1 MRKRVCLHSRQLA
14 MLLLGVVA
22 FLWLVGIAAAQE
34 KYVYKQM
41 WPKLEQPWYFN
52 SPEGVAVDTSG
63 NVYVADTKNYR
74 IHKFT
79 SDDKFI
85 AKWGS
90 KGSGDGQF
98 DRPYGITLDNS
109 GNVYVADTYNNRI
122 QKFTSDGKFI
132 TKWGSFGSG
141 DGQFAYLQGI
151 TVDGNSNVYV
161 VDQGNDRIQ
170 KFTSDGNFIAKWGS
184 NGSGDGQFAYLQGI
198 AVDGSGNVYV
208 VDQGNG
214 RIQKFTSDG
223 KFITKWGSNGSY
235 DGQFVYLHGIAVD
248 GSGNVYVS
256 DSSNSRINKFTSDG
270 KFITKWGS
278 FGSYDGQFIQPIG
291 IAVDDSGNV
300 YVSDSSN
307 SRINKFTSDG
317 KFIAKLNNWGSG
329 DGQFSRSEG
338 IAVDGSGNVY
348 VVDLGNGRIQKFTS
362 DGKFITK
369 WGSSGSGDG
378 QFSHPTGIAVDASG
392 NVYVTEYNN
401 NRIQKFTSDGKF
413 ITKWGGNEQFSAP
426 WGIAIDGSGNVY
438 VADFYNDRIQKFTP
452 DGKFIAKWGSSG
464 SGDGQFS
471 HPTGIAVDASGNVYV
486 ADFSNYRI
494 QKFTS
499 DGRFIAKW
507 GNKGSDEG
515 QFFGPAYISLDDS
528 GNVYVTDY
536 ANHRIQ
542 KFSYDGKFIT
552 RFGEFG
558 SNTGQVN
565 FPAGVSISKNGD
577 IYVAD
582 KYNDR
587 VQVFTLK
594 TSTAPDK
601 AIIVA
606 GSGPYQNNT
615 NNLWNA
621 TQMNATYA
629 YYTLNRQGFD
639 KDNIYYL
646 TAGNSQ
652 DLDNNGLL
660 DDMYSGV
667 SNAKLQQA
675 ITEWAKGA
683 NNVVIYL
690 TGHGGE
696 GKFRINEKETLASTD
711 LASWINTL
719 QQDITGKITV
729 VYDACESGS
738 FIGDLKPTT
747 GKERINITSTAS
759 TEEALFVNSGTV
771 SFSYP
776 FWSQVSSG
784 ATVYNAF
791 KIARDTINYMKW
803 NQTPNVDDNGNG
815 LGNEPADGNLAE
827 TYTIG
832 NGTQSAADMPFI
844 GSVSP
849 DQTLNGQQSAKI
861 RAENVVT
868 SDKIQK
874 VWALIK
880 RPDSAPSNP
889 DEPITSLPS
898 IDLTD
903 IGSNAYEGT
912 YDYFDVSGAYEIAV
926 YAMDSKGGLSLPKAT
941 TVTQTGGASTG
952 PKPAITANGAKDTIN
967 IKTTDTLTIT
977 VALDAGGFSGQNA
990 DWWLQALTDFGAFY
1004 YDVVG
1009 GSWSWRPGKAVTYMG
1024 PLFNLGQTE
1033 VLRMSGLPVGT
1044 YSFSFQADL
1053 TMDGKKNGQV
1063 YSDTVAVIVSQ

>member
-52 SPEGVAVDTSG
+52 QPRGISVDGSG
-63 NVYVADTKNYR
+63 NVYVADTFNHR
-74 IHKFT
+74 IQKFT
-79 SDDKFI
+79 SDGKFI
-85 AKWGS
+85 DKWDNKGNGNGQFYYPEGVAVDGSGNVYVTENHRIQKFNAAGDFIVAWGS
-90 KGSGDGQF
+90 EGSGDGQF
-98 DRPYGITLDNS
+98 SYPAGVAVDGS
-109 GNVYVADTYNNRI
+109 GNVYIADAGNDRI

-132 TKWGSFGSG
+132 TKWGSRGGDNGQFNTPFGIAVDGSG
-141 DGQFAYLQGI
+141 
-151 TVDGNSNVYV
+151 NVYV
-161 VDQGNDRIQ
+161 AEWVSNRIQKFTSDGKFISIWGSNGSGNGQLYIPVDIAVDGSNNVYVAEYGNDRIQ
-170 KFTSDGNFIAKWGS
+170 KFTSDGKFIAKWGSSGNADGQFSSPYGISVDGSGNVYVAEEFNNRIQKFTSDGTFISKFASGGNGNGQFKGPYGIALDGSGNVYVSDTFNRRIQKFTSDGKFIVKWGSEGDGDGQFSSPEAIAIDSNGNVYVVDMNFQDYEQNNRIQKFTADGKFITKWGS
-184 NGSGDGQFAYLQGI
+184 NGSGDGQFGWFYGI
-198 AVDGSGNVYV
+198 AIDGSGNVYV
-208 VDQGNG
+208 ADTGNNRIQKFTSDGKFIAKWGSEGNG
-214 RIQKFTSDG
+214 DGQFYYPWSITLDGSGNAYVIGRDNHRIQKFTSDG
-223 KFITKWGSNGSY
+223 KFITKFGEFGNNT
-235 DGQFVYLHGIAVD
+235 GQLKYPN
-248 GSGNVYVS
+248 SVS
-256 DSSNSRINKFTSDG
+256 INK
-270 KFITKWGS
+270 
-278 FGSYDGQFIQPIG
+278 
-291 IAVDDSGNV
+291 N
-300 YVSDSSN
+300 
-307 SRINKFTSDG
+307 
-317 KFIAKLNNWGSG
+317 G
-329 DGQFSRSEG
+329 D
-338 IAVDGSGNVY
+338 
-348 VVDLGNGRIQKFTS
+348 
-362 DGKFITK
+362 
-369 WGSSGSGDG
+369 
-378 QFSHPTGIAVDASG
+378 
-392 NVYVTEYNN
+392 
-401 NRIQKFTSDGKF
+401 
-413 ITKWGGNEQFSAP
+413 
-426 WGIAIDGSGNVY
+426 VY
-438 VADFYNDRIQKFTP
+438 VADGGNNRI
-452 DGKFIAKWGSSG
+452 
-464 SGDGQFS
+464 
-471 HPTGIAVDASGNVYV
+471 
-486 ADFSNYRI
+486 
-494 QKFTS
+494 
-499 DGRFIAKW
+499 
-507 GNKGSDEG
+507 
-515 QFFGPAYISLDDS
+515 
-528 GNVYVTDY
+528 
-536 ANHRIQ
+536 
-542 KFSYDGKFIT
+542 
-552 RFGEFG
+552 
-558 SNTGQVN
+558 
-565 FPAGVSISKNGD
+565 
-577 IYVAD
+577 
-582 KYNDR
+582 
-587 VQVFTLK
+587 QVFTLK

-646 TAGNSQ
+646 TAGSNNM
-652 DLDNNGLL
+652 DIDNNGLL
-660 DDMYSGV
+660 DDMYSGA
-667 SNAKLQQA
+667 SNAKLQNA

-1024 PLFNLGQTE
+1024 PLFNLSQTE